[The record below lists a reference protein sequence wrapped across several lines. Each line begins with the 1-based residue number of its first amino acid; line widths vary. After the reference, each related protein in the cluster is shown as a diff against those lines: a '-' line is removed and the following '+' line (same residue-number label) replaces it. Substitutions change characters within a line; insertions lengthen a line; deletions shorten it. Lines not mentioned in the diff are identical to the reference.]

1 MSDIGLFPPGAA
13 VWIYSLLWCGICL
26 LALMIFLLVAWL
38 RTRKGVRGFTRDRF
52 IGYAMGVWAS
62 GMVATASMLVINW
75 SGSLGAFSH
84 WIDGSKTTI
93 VWMVATASVA
103 PVVGYGWNRARRQA

>member
-26 LALMIFLLVAWL
+26 FALVIFLSLAWL

-62 GMVATASMLVINW
+62 GMVAAGSMWVINR

-84 WIDGSKTTI
+84 WIDGSMTT
-93 VWMVATASVA
+93 VAWMVATAAVA
-103 PVVGYGWNRARRQA
+103 TVVGYGWNRARRQA